1 MVARVEGETSYG
13 KRLTEIA
20 TQRPSE
26 ANLVIVASDG
36 TEHAVT
42 WATLES
48 RANQIARRLEGLGVQ
63 QGSVVCLAL
72 PTCTEHIVVTLAI
85 WKLGATLLPLRHDQP
100 QWEMDRLLAVAQPQA
115 MVSDEHTA
123 TCPVLSRADLG
134 ATTALPDHPLDD
146 HVSDILNLG
155 ASSGSTGRPKLIVT
169 PLRGVVDDDPTRQHM
184 TGAGAVVAL
193 VTSPLYHV
201 NGFNFVTPEL
211 LAGSHVYVM
220 ERFDAALAVE
230 LIEKHRITFTVMVPT
245 MLQRIARLPGL
256 RAEQLSSINRL
267 IYGGASIPEWLVD
280 RWLELIA
287 PEAFIFTYGS
297 SERLGIMSMTGAE
310 WSAHRGATGRPLDV
324 DVKILDER
332 GDEVATGDI
341 GEIHMRPLEPTR
353 RLFTYIGIPTPEP
366 TADGY
371 LSIGDLGRVDAD
383 GYVYIAD
390 RRNDMIVTGGANVF
404 PAEVE
409 AALSEHP
416 DVIDQVVVGVP
427 DEEWGHRVH
436 AILQL
441 RDAAPAPSP
450 DELRAWCK
458 TRLTAYKIPKTYEI
472 VNRVPRTA
480 AGKLNRTTLGKQRAN
495 AAGDAQNQ
503 LAG

>member
-1 MVARVEGETSYG
+1 MVASDEGEVSYG
-13 KRLTEIA
+13 RRLTEIA
-20 TQRPSE
+20 MARPTE
-26 ANLVIVASDG
+26 ASLVIVATDG
-36 TEHAVT
+36 TETAVT
-42 WATLES
+42 WQTLES
-48 RANQIARRLEGLGVQ
+48 RANQIARRLEALGAKKD
-63 QGSVVCLAL
+63 SVVCLAL
-72 PTCTEHIVVTLAI
+72 PTCVEHITVTLAI

-115 MVSDEHTA
+115 MISDEHTA
-123 TCPVLSRADLG
+123 TCSVLSRADLS
-134 ATTALPDHPLDD
+134 ATMALPDHPLED
-146 HVSDILNLG
+146 HISDILNLG
-155 ASSGSTGRPKLIVT
+155 ASSGSTGQPKLIVV

-184 TGAGAVVAL
+184 AGAGALVAL

-211 LAGSHVYVM
+211 LAGSRVYVM
-220 ERFDAALAVE
+220 ERFDAARAVE

-267 IYGGASIPEWLVD
+267 IYGGSTIPEWLVD
-280 RWLELIA
+280 RWLELIP

-297 SERLGIMSMTGAE
+297 SERLGLMSMSGAE
-310 WSAHRGATGRPLDV
+310 WPAHRGATGRALDV
-324 DVKILDER
+324 DVKILDDR
-332 GDEVATGDI
+332 GNEVATGEI
-341 GEIHMRPLEPTR
+341 GEIYMRPLDRSR
-353 RLFTYIGIPTPEP
+353 RLFKYIGIPNPQP

-371 LSIGDLGRVDAD
+371 LSIGDLGRVDAH

-390 RRNDMIVTGGANVF
+390 RRKDMIVTGGANVF

-441 RDAAPAPSP
+441 RDGVPALSA
-450 DELRAWCK
+450 DEIRAWCK
-458 TRLTAYKIPKTYEI
+458 TRLTGYKVPKTYEI
-472 VNRVPRTA
+472 VDRVPRTA
-480 AGKLNRTTLGKQRAN
+480 AGKLNRTTLGNERAH
-495 AAGDAQNQ
+495 AT
-503 LAG
+503 